1 MAKDLKALLKL
12 RVAKAKKVIGKA
24 PEEETEKRTPIKP
37 IALGR
42 KGLQYRPQ

>member
-24 PEEETEKRTPIKP
+24 PKEGATIRAPVKQIE
-37 IALGR
+37 LGR
-42 KGLQYRPQ
+42 KGSQYRLG